1 MKKQKDRLVE
11 LIGSKVCEE
20 YSPNCD
26 EYEPHTCEKCY
37 ANFCKVGDLADAIL
51 ADGWMQ
57 PPVKIGQELWDIHYN
72 KPRKWEV
79 VYLGYNGKEWHINIH
94 WWKDRHNFKTLSI
107 TYPFIGK
114 EWYLTKEEAEAK
126 LKEGVQG

>member
-1 MKKQKDRLVE
+1 MTNDKQKDRLVE
-11 LIGSKVCEE
+11 LLEE
-20 YSPNCD
+20 ASEECVNIPCNG
-26 EYEPHTCEKCY
+26 
-37 ANFCKVGDLADAIL
+37 CKYVNERHCKAQKFVDHIL
-51 ADGWMQ
+51 ADGWMR

-126 LKEGVQG
+126 LKEGVADA